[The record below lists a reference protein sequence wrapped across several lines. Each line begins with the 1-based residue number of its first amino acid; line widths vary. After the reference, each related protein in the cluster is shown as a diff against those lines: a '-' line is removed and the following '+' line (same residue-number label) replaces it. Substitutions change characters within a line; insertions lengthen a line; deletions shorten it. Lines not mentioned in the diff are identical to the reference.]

1 MSILK
6 KLGELLTKKS
16 QLSDELGEVDLEIAR
31 TERELL
37 RDWLTAHP
45 EHAEGQLID
54 YVIRGAPGRKQ
65 QTVKAKI
72 YHVYVSTFAGK
83 AHFSAQVYLPV
94 AGGGWELIN
103 RRVPLGSMKI
113 E

>member
-6 KLGELLTKKS
+6 KLSELMTK
-16 QLSDELGEVDLEIAR
+16 QNRLADELGEVGLEIAR

-37 RDWLTAHP
+37 RDWLTQHP

-65 QTVKAKI
+65 QTIKAKI
-72 YHVYVSTFAGK
+72 HHVDVSVFDNK
-83 AHFSAQVYLPV
+83 AHFSAQVFLPKD
-94 AGGGWELIN
+94 GGWKLTN
-103 RRVPLGSMKI
+103 RRVWIGSMEIK
-113 E
+113 